1 MWSQLEKHA
10 ATGHTWSLTHASTHN
25 PPSPPTAHR
34 VLVFLPSW
42 LGDTV
47 MATPTID
54 LIRQASPKSTL
65 VCLGRDGA
73 KHLLAGLD
81 WIDEVIEADGRS
93 VMAPAK
99 IAGKLRAYKF
109 SAALILPNSF
119 ASALAIRLAGIDYR
133 VGYDRDGRG
142 GMLTHRLEPARRLPP
157 HSGYAPVSAVDYYYK
172 LGQKLISALGWELPA
187 GAKPTLHLAAT
198 EADKRHAEEILR
210 VGGIKPGEAFA
221 LINPGANNPAKRW
234 PVERFAALVHH
245 LISVHKLKVALNGA
259 PSELPLINTIHLAV
273 TLNHPEDENMLVDLP
288 KLGGTI
294 GSLKA
299 IIAQSRIVITN
310 DTGPRHFAAAFERPC
325 VTLFGPTDHRWTTLP
340 KLELSPGITRE
351 EIVVADPSLHESE
364 IADDHPERCRMDKIT
379 VDEVIKRVDRLLIAS
394 R

>member
-1 MWSQLEKHA
+1 MPD
-10 ATGHTWSLTHASTHN
+10 TGQAST
-25 PPSPPTAHR
+25 HR

-47 MATPTID
+47 MATPTLD

-65 VCLGRDGA
+65 VCLGRSGA

-81 WIDEVIEADGRS
+81 WLDDVIEADGRS

-99 IAGKLRAYKF
+99 IAGKLRAFKF
-109 SAALILPNSF
+109 TAALILPNSF
-119 ASALAIRLAGIDYR
+119 ASALAIRLAGIEYR
-133 VGYDRDGRG
+133 IGYDRDSRG
-142 GMLTHRLEPARRLPP
+142 GMLTHRLEPPRRLPP

-172 LGQKLISALGWELPA
+172 LGLHMLTALQWPHPPVPA
-187 GAKPTLHLAAT
+187 PGQTAARLMLAAT
-198 EADKRHAEEILR
+198 DADQRHASEILR
-210 VGGIKPGEAFA
+210 AGGIAPGESFA

-245 LISVHKLKVALNGA
+245 LISHHKLKVALNGA

-273 TLNHPEDENMLVDLP
+273 TLNHPEDESMLVDLP

-299 IIAQSRIVITN
+299 IIQQSRIVITN
-310 DTGPRHFAAAFERPC
+310 DTGPRHFAAAFNRPC
-325 VTLFGPTDHRWTTLP
+325 VTLFGPTDPRWTTLP
-340 KLELSPGITRE
+340 KSELAPGVMRE
-351 EIVVADPSLHESE
+351 QIVVADPTLPESE
-364 IADDHPERCRMDKIT
+364 IADDHPERCRMEKISIE
-379 VDEVIKRVDRLLIAS
+379 EVVARVDRLLAVAAS
-394 R
+394 